1 MEQQEEVDLER
12 LDLVAGEHFTVVI
25 GADHHCIQQLNFVTS
40 KGRVR
45 VSQYSNS
52 PFPTSGAWTPN
63 YRKWTVLFGIFA
75 PIIHRLL
82 HGEFGISS
90 ILSFYFLIARLVSM
104 APASSPKASMS
115 SPSCSSSTRW
125 RRRVRRRSRPPPWKR
140 RSISAQTS

>member
-12 LDLVAGEHFTVVI
+12 LDLEAGEHFTVVI

-45 VSQYSNS
+45 VSQYFNS
-52 PFPTSGAWTPN
+52 PLPTSGAWTPN
-63 YRKWTVLFGIFA
+63 YRKWTVLFSIFA
-75 PIIHRLL
+75 PIVHRLL
-82 HGEFGISS
+82 HGEFSISS

-104 APASSPKASMS
+104 APASSPKASLS

-125 RRRVRRRSRPPPWKR
+125 RRRVRQRSRAPPWRR